1 MSAAQQAWPAD
12 QIERWAVSKLVP
24 YARNARTHSA
34 AQVAQIAASIREW
47 GWTTPVLVDDSRIPS
62 FFCCYISMLAI
73 LNPEDDEA
81 RRCQGCHRA
90 VTVALLEEYDWVEQ
104 VISS

>member
-1 MSAAQQAWPAD
+1 MPCLSVRPGTYWLIWIGCDWLGAAVAGRRACMWTPENRPKYD
-12 QIERWAVSKLVP
+12 RSKLRYP
-24 YARNARTHSA
+24 
-34 AQVAQIAASIREW
+34 
-47 GWTTPVLVDDSRIPS
+47 SRIPS
-62 FFCCYISMLAI
+62 FFCRYISMLAT

>member
-1 MSAAQQAWPAD
+1 MSPAATTAGD
-12 QIERWAVSKLVP
+12 QISLGFLVP
-24 YARNARTHSA
+24 SDPRENPTRNFRRGHGVA
-34 AQVAQIAASIREW
+34 AKLLSGWLIRSFRSGLE
-47 GWTTPVLVDDSRIPS
+47 TPV
-62 FFCCYISMLAI
+62 SMLAI